1 MRSRE
6 TLIRLKR
13 FQVDEK
19 RRKVTQTEMMVAD
32 FERMSSDL
40 DREIAAEEQRAG
52 INDPAHFAYPTYAK
66 AAMQRRD
73 NLRRSADDLRLQLD
87 EARAELAEAI
97 EDLKK
102 VEILEDRE
110 HARDRVIGNARDQA
124 EMDRIAA
131 RSFGGATA

>member
-1 MRSRE
+1 
-6 TLIRLKR
+6 
-13 FQVDEK
+13 
-19 RRKVTQTEMMVAD
+19 
-32 FERMSSDL
+32 
-40 DREIAAEEQRAG
+40 
-52 INDPAHFAYPTYAK
+52 
-66 AAMQRRD
+66 MQRRD

-110 HARDRVIGNARDQA
+110 TARDRVIGNARDQA

>member
-40 DREIAAEEQRAG
+40 DREIASEEQRAG
-52 INDPAHFAYPTYAK
+52 INDPTHFAYPTYAK

-110 HARDRVIGNARDQA
+110 TARDRVAVNARDQA